1 MDALLTSL
9 LLCHA
14 VPAHLTDSTISQS
27 NNILVVATPP
37 GLFNQSCKDE
47 QSNSQSDSSDVSSI
61 TFFSDP
67 PLAWLDR
74 QVCNPQIPTVTSLL
88 LLLLFWV
95 FHIGTLQT
103 FCNLCLSALHA
114 NINRLYAKRTL
125 ATLLANLLTG
135 NNTRAIWRYTELVS
149 QLAADSPVE
158 LPFVFSGKSPSR
170 RWFLLSGS

>member
-1 MDALLTSL
+1 MSNQTANRTAL
-9 LLCHA
+9 
-14 VPAHLTDSTISQS
+14 
-27 NNILVVATPP
+27 
-37 GLFNQSCKDE
+37 
-47 QSNSQSDSSDVSSI
+47 

-114 NINRLYAKRTL
+114 DINRLYAKRT
-125 ATLLANLLTG
+125 LANLLTG

-158 LPFVFSGKSPSR
+158 LPFVFSGKSASR
-170 RWFLLSGS
+170 RWFLLWVVNPGFWSFVFNFSPDRSEANQDRRLGNQDVEPSGVQRSKSRRELVLCFG